1 MNKSKEK
8 IPSSNGL
15 VKGSVKELVMILI
28 PITAIAALLVLA
40 TSLAS
45 TNTVFGQTNS
55 TTQNQQSSSSTNT
68 SDKSGTIKSVQTDA
82 QGKWNLDGTW
92 SFKGINSGSPSFN
105 ADFSMAKLD
114 GSAKHKHTISDFK
127 MTGTPSTNS
136 SGTTYNGTA
145 TITMKDKPATNVP
158 VNIVISNNG
167 NFSIMVDPKATSNH
181 FGDTPIMGKV
191 TG

>member
-1 MNKSKEK
+1 MNKSKVK
-8 IPSSNGL
+8 IPSSNKL
-15 VKGSVKELVMILI
+15 VKESAKELVMILI
-28 PITAIAALLVLA
+28 PITTIAALLVLA
-40 TSLAS
+40 TSLAY

-68 SDKSGTIKSVQTDA
+68 SDKSGTITSVQTDA

-92 SFKGINSGSPSFN
+92 SFKGINSGSPTFN

-114 GSAKHKHTISDFK
+114 GSAKHKHNISDFK

-136 SGTTYNGTA
+136 SATTYNGTA

-158 VNIVISNNG
+158 VNIVISSNG

>member
-1 MNKSKEK
+1 MNKSKGK

-68 SDKSGTIKSVQTDA
+68 SDKSGTITSVQTDA

-114 GSAKHKHTISDFK
+114 GSAKHKHIISDFK

>member
-1 MNKSKEK
+1 MNKSKGK

-15 VKGSVKELVMILI
+15 VKGSAKELVMILI

-68 SDKSGTIKSVQTDA
+68 SDKSGTITSVQTDA

-92 SFKGINSGSPSFN
+92 SFKGINSGSPTFN

-136 SGTTYNGTA
+136 SGTTYKGTA